1 MIDLNGLKSIIML
14 DYLKDS
20 MLDKLLS
27 NTSIKEY
34 RAGDYIF
41 KEGDDAKNLY
51 AVIEGEVVLELEK
64 NSSTRVFIQDIING
78 MTFGFSALVET
89 EVKSYTSSAKA
100 LTNVKL
106 YIWKAADLE
115 ALFSKNHEMGFLFM
129 KRITKIIKT
138 RLQTRN
144 IQISDIYK

>member
-1 MIDLNGLKSIIML
+1 
-14 DYLKDS
+14 
-20 MLDKLLS
+20 
-27 NTSIKEY
+27 
-34 RAGDYIF
+34 
-41 KEGDDAKNLY
+41 
-51 AVIEGEVVLELEK
+51 
-64 NSSTRVFIQDIING
+64 